1 MCVYDEFIK
10 ASINFE
16 SSRSVLNENIK
27 LLGIPDLYIYD
38 ARYTKLWL
46 LTELAIREKGFFI
59 SADLRNETNLSNKSV
74 ERFINFLANKG
85 FYKPKI
91 GDDKRVKLYYPSEDL
106 PKHIMGTWPA
116 RILQIESMLELGEV
130 KLKKVKDYLI
140 HSKKYS

>member
-1 MCVYDEFIK
+1 MSVYDEFIK

-74 ERFINFLANKG
+74 ERFINFLAN
-85 FYKPKI
+85 
-91 GDDKRVKLYYPSEDL
+91 S
-106 PKHIMGTWPA
+106 
-116 RILQIESMLELGEV
+116 
-130 KLKKVKDYLI
+130 
-140 HSKKYS
+140 

>member
-1 MCVYDEFIK
+1 MSVYDEFIK

-46 LTELAIREKGFFI
+46 MIELAIREKGFFI
-59 SADLRNETNLSNKSV
+59 SADLKNQTNLSNKSV

-85 FYKPKI
+85 FYKPKM
-91 GDDKRVKLYYPSEDL
+91 GDDKRVKLYYPSEVL
-106 PKHIMGTWPA
+106 PKHIMSTWPA

>member
-1 MCVYDEFIK
+1 MSIYDEFLK
-10 ASINFE
+10 ASVNFE
-16 SSRSVLNENIK
+16 SARSVLNESIK
-27 LLGIPDLYIYD
+27 LIGIPDLYIYD

-59 SADLRNETNLSNKSV
+59 SADLRNETNLSDKSV

-85 FYKPKI
+85 FYEPKL
-91 GDDKRVKLYYPSEDL
+91 GDDKRVKLYYPSKDL
-106 PKHIMGTWPA
+106 PIHIMGTWSA

-140 HSKKYS
+140 NSKKYS